1 MKAKTIE
8 RAQRR
13 TSVESQRRT
22 NGDVAT
28 GPDSGP
34 LKQLVALWRRSENEQ
49 VAAEAIYSTLRE
61 AILSGVLSPGD
72 RLGEVQL
79 ANLFNRSR
87 TPVREAIFR
96 LESERLAERMARR
109 GFVVGGITREQV
121 LEVYAVRGALDGL
134 AARLAAHGILPSELD
149 HLRWLNTRMRA
160 AADQRDFNLM
170 LDLNIQFHESI
181 CRASRNSVVMQFVRQ
196 IHDWVR
202 RFPDTTFSYGGRAT
216 TAMAEHD
223 QLVDAIERR
232 DPDESERLAREHME
246 RALHVRVA
254 MLQDRKDVS

>member
-1 MKAKTIE
+1 
-8 RAQRR
+8 
-13 TSVESQRRT
+13 
-22 NGDVAT
+22 
-28 GPDSGP
+28 
-34 LKQLVALWRRSENEQ
+34 
-49 VAAEAIYSTLRE
+49 
-61 AILSGVLSPGD
+61 VLSPGD

-79 ANLFNRSR
+79 AKLFNRSR

-96 LESERLAERMARR
+96 LESERLTERLARR

-160 AADQRDFNLM
+160 AADQQDYDQM

-202 RFPDTTFSYGGRAT
+202 RLPDTTFSYSGRAT

-223 QLVDAIERR
+223 ELVEAIARR
-232 DPDESERLAREHME
+232 DPEEAERLAKAHME

-254 MLQDRKDVS
+254 MLQERLEID